1 VDEPV
6 AVLVIGGGPAGAT
19 AAMTLATAGLRVR
32 VLERHRFPRD
42 KPCGGGLRYG
52 AWRRF
57 PWLRELGA
65 RVAFH
70 PIHRVHMVAP
80 SGASV
85 TVERREP
92 LYVTFRRLEFDRA
105 LVERARAL
113 GAEVVEGAR
122 VVDVTREATGVAVR
136 CGDGRTFRA
145 RMVIAADGVHGVVA
159 RALGLARPPH
169 ELVAL
174 DTTEESPELVP
185 ADAATMY
192 VAYGYAGGPGYGY
205 VFPKRGCVDAG
216 VGFLVGFFRGSGRS
230 PRAWHAR
237 FVEDAGCR
245 GWLAGPSSPARVRA
259 WHLPLAGPLPRTV
272 TDRAVVC
279 GDAGG
284 FVNAYTGEGI
294 YYAMVTGE
302 HAGAAAMAALREGA
316 PSAAALAS

>member
-1 VDEPV
+1 
-6 AVLVIGGGPAGAT
+6 
-19 AAMTLATAGLRVR
+19 
-32 VLERHRFPRD
+32 
-42 KPCGGGLRYG
+42 
-52 AWRRF
+52 
-57 PWLRELGA
+57 
-65 RVAFH
+65 
-70 PIHRVHMVAP
+70 
-80 SGASV
+80 
-85 TVERREP
+85 
-92 LYVTFRRLEFDRA
+92 
-105 LVERARAL
+105 
-113 GAEVVEGAR
+113 
-122 VVDVTREATGVAVR
+122 
-136 CGDGRTFRA
+136 
-145 RMVIAADGVHGVVA
+145 MVIAADGVHGVVA

-316 PSAAALAS
+316 PSAAALASYERRWRAEVGAELADSRRIQRHLFRHPGLVDALIRGAAADGRLRELLAQVALGEARFRRCAWAVALRLARAELRRRWPGGRRRGGVRS